1 MIRHPKNEYDEFVI
15 GIYFNDIKIEW
26 VMQELNQV
34 ISRLMDAG
42 KVFFC
47 RIILLNDKKSMDKN
61 KC

>member
-1 MIRHPKNEYDEFVI
+1 MIRHPKNEYDEFAI